1 MNAAYEDSLRKVIA
15 LDREIWHEQLTE
27 ETITKWIE
35 QFDGQLD
42 ASENEQILALT
53 LLSHFMFFG
62 RLELDVLCR
71 ALYHEH
77 LWYPIVSAYRR
88 ANHDTLNEAEIDH
101 AVRNELN
108 RTVIVGPGN
117 AAESGAHLLYQFRIA
132 NDLPLKLFV
141 SPGELLHYRRRQLRE
156 IRRIVLLD
164 DLCGSG
170 KSAERFDRE
179 LIRPLKRRRF
189 SSRRLS
195 VSYLTLFATRKGIDR
210 ARHLF
215 DSGTAMLL
223 DESHQVFAA
232 SSRYFRPGTRASQT
246 NVNIEQARSILTHY
260 GSNLYPSHPLGYRD
274 SQLLLGFA
282 HNIPNNT
289 LPVFWSTAG
298 NPRWQALVRRHGKR
312 WDW

>member
-1 MNAAYEDSLRKVIA
+1 MNAVYEDSLRTVIA

-42 ASENEQILALT
+42 TSENEQILALT

-77 LWYPIVSAYRR
+77 LWYPIVSAYRQ
-88 ANHDTLNEAEIDH
+88 ANRDTLNEEEIDH
-101 AVRNELN
+101 AVRNELD

-141 SPGELLHYRRRQLRE
+141 SPVELLHYRRSQLKR

-170 KSAERFDRE
+170 ESVERFNRD
-179 LIRPLKRRRF
+179 LIKPLQRWRF
-189 SSRRLS
+189 GMRHFS
-195 VSYLTLFATRKGIDR
+195 VSYLTLFATREGIGR
-210 ARHLF
+210 ARRLF
-215 DSGTAMLL
+215 NSGTAMIL

-232 SSRYFRPGTRASQT
+232 SSRYFRPGTRASQ
-246 NVNIEQARSILTHY
+246 IDISFEQARSILMHY
-260 GSNLYPSHPLGYRD
+260 GSNLYRSHPLGYRN

-298 NPRWQALVRRHGKR
+298 SPRWQAVVRRHGKR

>member
-1 MNAAYEDSLRKVIA
+1 MNAVYEDSLSTVIA
-15 LDREIWHEQLTE
+15 LDREIWHEKLTE
-27 ETITKWIE
+27 ETITRWIE

-42 ASENEQILALT
+42 TSENEQILALT

-62 RLELDVLCR
+62 RLELDVLCQ

-77 LWYPIVSAYRR
+77 LWYPIVSAYRQ
-88 ANHDTLNEAEIDH
+88 ANGDTLNEAEIDH

-108 RTVIVGPGN
+108 RTLIVGPGN

-141 SPGELLHYRRRQLRE
+141 SPVELLHYGRRQLRD

-170 KSAERFDRE
+170 TSAERFDRE
-179 LIRPLKRRRF
+179 LIKPLQRRRF
-189 SSRRLS
+189 GTRRFS
-195 VSYLTLFATRKGIDR
+195 VSYLTLFATRKGIGR

-215 DSGTAMLL
+215 HSGTAMLI
-223 DESHQVFAA
+223 DESHQVFGA
-232 SSRYFRPGTRASQT
+232 SSRYFRPGTRLSQT
-246 NVNIEQARSILTHY
+246 NLNIEQAGSILRHY
-260 GSNLYPSHPLGYRD
+260 GSNLYPSHPLGYRNG
-274 SQLLLGFA
+274 QLLLGFA
-282 HNIPNNT
+282 HNMPNNT

-298 NPRWQALVRRHGKR
+298 SPRWQAVMPRHGKR